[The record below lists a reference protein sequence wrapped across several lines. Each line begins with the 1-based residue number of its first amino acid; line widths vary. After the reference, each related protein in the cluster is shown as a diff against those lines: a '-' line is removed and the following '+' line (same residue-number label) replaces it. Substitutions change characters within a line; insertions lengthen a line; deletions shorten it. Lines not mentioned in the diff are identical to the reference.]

1 MRSDND
7 ELADLASASPAVA
20 EETDEL
26 SEQLL
31 LVFRTGQRWFAIDP
45 HRVHEVVVRGPVT
58 QIPTAPSHVLGLSLV
73 RGRLIPVISL
83 QTLLAHRADGAP
95 AQTLPRMIVL
105 RVDGLEV
112 ALVCDETRGILAIR
126 GRDGSPRRTATTGL
140 KAGATIR
147 ALSSGTC
154 PRSGTLPVPARSAG
168 GPPPNATSST
178 TRHTKRA
185 DAPASVMPARSVVTT
200 TGSSSTRSGRSTS
213 SPTAPS
219 GGPPQPGAPMTPNP
233 RGTPYER
240 PKPRLRTRAS
250 PRGPGGRPAGRPGR
264 RAPG

>member
-83 QTLLAHRADGAP
+83 QTLLAHRADGDP
-95 AQTLPRMIVL
+95 AQTLPRMFVL

-126 GRDGSPRRTATTGL
+126 GRDASDVKSGRPRCVSGELQWSGKLLLVLDATE
-140 KAGATIR
+140 I
-147 ALSSGTC
+147 
-154 PRSGTLPVPARSAG
+154 VRSAMD
-168 GPPPNATSST
+168 GP
-178 TRHTKRA
+178 
-185 DAPASVMPARSVVTT
+185 
-200 TGSSSTRSGRSTS
+200 
-213 SPTAPS
+213 
-219 GGPPQPGAPMTPNP
+219 
-233 RGTPYER
+233 E
-240 PKPRLRTRAS
+240 
-250 PRGPGGRPAGRPGR
+250 AG
-264 RAPG
+264 